1 MQVEVEVEDS
11 QVHKREDFQVHKR
24 DDSQVH
30 KRVPCLIIL
39 YVILT
44 GYIMVINGCNH
55 SDIRVWSSQDWVMP
69 YHERMIPT
77 PRSQTLLEAGCG
89 EML

>member
-30 KRVPCLIIL
+30 KRVPCL
-39 YVILT
+39 T
-44 GYIMVINGCNH
+44 KM
-55 SDIRVWSSQDWVMP
+55 
-69 YHERMIPT
+69 
-77 PRSQTLLEAGCG
+77 LLSTSK
-89 EML
+89 L

>member
-30 KRVPCLIIL
+30 KRVPCPLDP
-39 YVILT
+39 T
-44 GYIMVINGCNH
+44 T
-55 SDIRVWSSQDWVMP
+55 DWRRPVSKLN
-69 YHERMIPT
+69 IVKK
-77 PRSQTLLEAGCG
+77 
-89 EML
+89 

>member
-30 KRVPCLIIL
+30 KRVPCLSRVCSIRGMGTFHLDMI
-39 YVILT
+39 VI
-44 GYIMVINGCNH
+44 
-55 SDIRVWSSQDWVMP
+55 R
-69 YHERMIPT
+69 EK
-77 PRSQTLLEAGCG
+77 QTHQKLLGI
-89 EML
+89 